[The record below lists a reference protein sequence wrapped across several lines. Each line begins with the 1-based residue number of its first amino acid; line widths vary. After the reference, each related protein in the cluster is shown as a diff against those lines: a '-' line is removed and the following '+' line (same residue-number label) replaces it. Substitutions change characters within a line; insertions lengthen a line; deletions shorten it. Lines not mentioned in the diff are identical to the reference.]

1 MTNSEGER
9 GERREI
15 IFFKGEKH
23 ERQNIRT
30 GTTMA
35 MAQSKE
41 VLDKRKKK
49 KTLKDA
55 IYRKIFHFPIMPCL
69 FLCCTDG
76 LAPITKNTPPF
87 AQVGHMRYESINCV
101 GFHATVFH

>member
-35 MAQSKE
+35 QSKE
-41 VLDKRKKK
+41 VPDKRKKK

-55 IYRKIFHFPIMPCL
+55 IIEKYFIFQLCL
-69 FLCCTDG
+69 AYF
-76 LAPITKNTPPF
+76 F
-87 AQVGHMRYESINCV
+87 AVQM
-101 GFHATVFH
+101 A